1 MIDMAQADRTL
12 RKSNGGKGR
21 SPFSWMAAIAQAA
34 KEMGYAHCFDV
45 PDERVPEM
53 HDKANHL
60 MMT

>member
-34 KEMGYAHCFDV
+34 KTEVSQLRGPVSAD
-45 PDERVPEM
+45 PR
-53 HDKANHL
+53 N
-60 MMT
+60 